1 MFKVS
6 LFIFWKFGVV
16 DQTRWQF
23 WSNLFKAIWLNP
35 SQVENFVRLYAFR
48 EHFADY
54 RQIIRDEINAQLNAS
69 TTRRK

>member
-6 LFIFWKFGVV
+6 MFIFWKFGVV

-23 WSNLFKAIWLNP
+23 WSYLVK
-35 SQVENFVRLYAFR
+35 VRWRNSGQLEEALKLYAFA

-54 RQIIRDEINAQLNAS
+54 RQIIRDDINAQLTAG
-69 TTRRK
+69 K